1 MDGSTL
7 VAALRAGSP
16 VIGTLVVSPSPHWP
30 AAVAT
35 LGLDFVF
42 IDTEHMA
49 LDRAQL
55 AWMCRAYG
63 AMGMAP
69 IVRIPSPDPFQATM
83 ALDGGARG
91 VIVPYVERADEV
103 RRLVGAVKLRPLKG
117 RVLQDALFEGAPLPD
132 RLQAYLDDANAGH
145 ALIVNVESR
154 PALDALD
161 DILAVEGLD
170 AVLVGPHDLSCS
182 LGVPEAY
189 DHPSFLEAVDDII
202 DRARRR
208 GIGVGVHAFDPA
220 MAELELGWIRRGANL
235 IVHSTD
241 LRSFVAAMRP
251 RLAAIRAA
259 VGAPAE
265 DAGVPAEGAG
275 HVAAIDPI

>member
-7 VAALRAGSP
+7 IAALRAGHP

-42 IDTEHMA
+42 IDTEHIA
-49 LDRAQL
+49 LSRAEL
-55 AWMCRAYG
+55 AWMCRTYG

-69 IVRIPSPDPFQATM
+69 IVRIPSPDPYQATM

-91 VIVPYVERADEV
+91 VIVPYVEQADDV

-117 RVLQDALFEGAPLPD
+117 RDLQDALFAGAALPD
-132 RLQAYLDDANAGH
+132 DLRAYLDAANAGNV
-145 ALIVNVESR
+145 LIANVESR

-189 DHPSFLEAVDDII
+189 DNPSFLAAVDDVIA
-202 DRARRR
+202 RARQRSK
-208 GIGVGVHAFDPA
+208 GVGVHAFDPA
-220 MAELELGWIRRGANL
+220 TMTDLELAWIRRGANL
-235 IVHSTD
+235 IVHGAD
-241 LRSFVAAMRP
+241 LTSFVAAMRA
-251 RLAAIRAA
+251 RLALIRDAA
-259 VGAPAE
+259 GLPAPQT
-265 DAGVPAEGAG
+265 
-275 HVAAIDPI
+275 DPGTTLATEQ